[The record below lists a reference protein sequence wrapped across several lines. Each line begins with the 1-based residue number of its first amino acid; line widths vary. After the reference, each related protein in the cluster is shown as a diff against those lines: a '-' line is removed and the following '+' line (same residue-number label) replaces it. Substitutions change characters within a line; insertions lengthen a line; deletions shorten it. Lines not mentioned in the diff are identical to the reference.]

1 MKMPLNIFETSSC
14 HANGGGRFLNIWNIF
29 MVKNKHYLVD
39 NYVLFL
45 IIVQIFVVDVNIVS
59 DIEYNK

>member
-1 MKMPLNIFETSSC
+1 
-14 HANGGGRFLNIWNIF
+14 